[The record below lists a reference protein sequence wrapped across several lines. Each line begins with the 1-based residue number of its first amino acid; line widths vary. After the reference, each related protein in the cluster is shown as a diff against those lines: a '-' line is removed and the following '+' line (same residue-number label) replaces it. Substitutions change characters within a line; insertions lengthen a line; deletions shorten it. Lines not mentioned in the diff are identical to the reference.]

1 MITLLTLLGLVMTKK
16 RNRPYLPNNWK
27 ELSRVPASFFESITF
42 DEFMDW
48 KVAGWALPSSVSCIL
63 RVTDVNTKKVKE
75 YTYQRRHAAEKKVK
89 QLMEYSDKEFII
101 CDSDNIHV
109 LYPKD

>member
-16 RNRPYLPNNWK
+16 KPYLPNNWLEYK
-27 ELSRVPASFFESITF
+27 NAPDELFLQHTY

-89 QLMEYSDKEFII
+89 QLMKSSDKEFTI
-101 CDSDNIHV
+101 CDSENIHV
-109 LYPKD
+109 LYPKDK